1 MDKAILKKF
10 AIESR
15 QDLME
20 KIKNKINTFYV
31 DEEFKNEQKG
41 ELYILSNEK
50 HSLSLTYEEYKKR
63 ELLIKRINEL
73 SLEQVIEEAAY
84 TWFNRIIA
92 IRYMEIN
99 DMLPLTRDNQ
109 SLGIRVL
116 SSKDNTPDPE
126 ILKFSN
132 LMNPE
137 LDIDFKKENYVE
149 LKDDNEKFKYV
160 LLLVCKKLG
169 RVIPQVFDGVTDY
182 IDILIPANLLND
194 TGFVTKV
201 INEVPESNYNQVEII
216 GWLYQYYN
224 QTEKDR
230 VISAKKAYK
239 KNEIPYATQLFT
251 PDWIV
256 KYMVEN
262 SLGRYWVELN
272 GDGALYPSDNLY
284 PSNNLY
290 PLSSITD
297 NWKYFIKE
305 NIENKKDKLDPTEIT
320 FIDPCCGSGHILV
333 YAFEVFY
340 QIYLQAGYN
349 KKDIPEL
356 ILKNNLYGLDIDDR
370 AGQLSILSV
379 LLKAREYDRNIFNKD
394 IIRNLNIMSIQES
407 NYISQSIID
416 NISNENSKKQAQ
428 YLLEKFKNAKEIGSL
443 LILEDKDYSVLEKNI
458 YDDTTIFGMELREK
472 LLPIIKIAKI
482 LSQKYDIVVTN
493 PPYMNNNVMSI
504 NLKNY
509 ILKHY
514 KNAKSDLFSSFIIR
528 NYNFSNDM
536 SYCSFMTPY
545 VWMFISSFEEL
556 RKFIIDN
563 TNINSFIQMEY
574 SALEEATVPICSF
587 VLSKGKKYSK
597 YGMFFDL
604 SEFSGGMKIQ
614 ELQFLKALTEN
625 VNYTYKRNTEIFR
638 AMNGYQIA
646 FQNNERIFNLFKKT
660 KKLAE
665 YAIPKCGLKT
675 GITEKYV
682 KSWYEVNY
690 NDIGFN
696 IKDREE
702 SIKSLKKWFPASNG
716 GEYRKWYGNQ
726 IDIVWWYNDGYE
738 IRNLYNP
745 NGKLK
750 SRPQNMQYYFKKGI
764 TWSALTSKKLSLRLT
779 NKGNIITGA
788 GYGLFNDNMSL
799 LPIMGILNSK
809 VIEKLVKSL
818 SQTLNF
824 EVGVLEQIPII
835 IPNDEDVEKTVIK
848 NIEISKQDWDS
859 FETSWDFKK
868 HPLLEFIDSM
878 PGLHDSNVKVPPTHL
893 KIVKNNYGEE
903 CFIADELPMRA
914 SISDSFRKW
923 EEYTEKQFNTLKK
936 NEEELNK
943 IFIDI
948 YGLQDELTPEE
959 EDKDVTIRKADQER
973 EIKSLISYAVGC
985 MFGRYSLDKEGLIYA
1000 GGDFDQVYKK
1010 YKGEYGGW
1018 AGASLANYTVLNDN
1032 GKEIVLSFEVDND
1045 NVIPI
1050 TDEAYF
1056 GDDIVER
1063 FKKFISAVY
1072 GKETLNE
1079 NLDFIAETLG
1089 KKGTETS
1096 EDTIRRYF
1104 VNDFFSDH
1112 VKIYQKRPIYWL
1124 FDSGKKNGFKALIYM
1139 HRYNENLVPK
1149 IRLDYLHRMQTT
1161 YEKLLSDINYKLTT
1175 ELSMTDKK
1183 EAQKRQANL
1192 NAKLQEIKEYDEKIA
1207 HIANQRISIDLDDG
1221 VKVNYEKFKDI
1232 LAKIK

>member
-1 MDKAILKKF
+1 MDKNILKKF

-50 HSLSLTYEEYKKR
+50 HSLSLTHEEYQKR
-63 ELLIKRINEL
+63 ELLIKRIKEL

-99 DMLPLTRDNQ
+99 DYLPLTKDNQ

-126 ILKFSN
+126 ILKFTN
-132 LMNPE
+132 LINPD
-137 LDIDFKKENYVE
+137 LDIDFKKEKYVE

-182 IDILIPANLLND
+182 IDILIPDNLLND

-201 INEVPESNYNQVEII
+201 INQVSEDNFKQVEII

-262 SLGRYWVELN
+262 SLGRYWVEHN

-290 PLSSITD
+290 TSSSIID

-305 NIENKKDKLDPTEIT
+305 NIENKKEKLNPTEIT

-379 LLKAREYDRNIFNKD
+379 LLKAREYDKQIFNKD
-394 IIRNLNIMSIQES
+394 IVRNINVMSIQES
-407 NYISQSIID
+407 NFISQSIID

-428 YLLEKFKNAKEIGSL
+428 YLIEYFKNAKEIGSL
-443 LILEDKDYSVLEKNI
+443 LILEDKDYSELEKNI
-458 YDDTTIFGMELREK
+458 YDDTTIFGFELREK
-472 LLPIIKIAKI
+472 LLPIIKIARI
-482 LSQKYDIVVTN
+482 LSRKYDIVVTN
-493 PPYMNNNVMSI
+493 PPYMNSSLMSVNLKIYIEKKYNNV
-504 NLKNY
+504 KN
-509 ILKHY
+509 
-514 KNAKSDLFSSFIIR
+514 DMFSSFIQKNI
-528 NYNFSNDM
+528 NLCLDKGYLG
-536 SYCSFMTPY
+536 FMTPY
-545 VWMFISSFEEL
+545 VWMFIAVYQKTRKYLIEQGSISSL
-556 RKFIIDN
+556 
-563 TNINSFIQMEY
+563 IQFEY
-574 SALEEATVPICSF
+574 SAFEEATVPICSF
-587 VLSKGKKYSK
+587 TYNKNKDKNGVYVKLFDFKGGMNIQEKKYLEIINSK
-597 YGMFFDL
+597 
-604 SEFSGGMKIQ
+604 
-614 ELQFLKALTEN
+614 
-625 VNYTYKRNTEIFR
+625 NTNFMYIKKMRLFQDIPYNEMIFWISDKSIK
-638 AMNGYQIA
+638 N
-646 FQNNERIFNLFKKT
+646 FKNNEIDKFINPRI
-660 KKLAE
+660 
-665 YAIPKCGLKT
+665 GLVT
-675 GITEKYV
+675 GDTNKFLRL
-682 KSWYEVNY
+682 WFEVN
-690 NDIGFN
+690 NGKIGFHYAN
-696 IKDREE
+696 ENDFYERK
-702 SIKSLKKWFPASNG
+702 KKWVPYQKG
-716 GEYRKWYGNQ
+716 GSYRKWYGNNEYVLNWENKGYDLMNNNFEKSTGR
-726 IDIVWWYNDGYE
+726 IKSHNYNGNYA
-738 IRNLYNP
+738 
-745 NGKLK
+745 
-750 SRPQNMQYYFKKGI
+750 FKKAI
-764 TWSALTSKKLSLRLT
+764 TWTKISSSNYAFRFVEDGFLFDDAGPICSCKSESEYIILSL
-779 NKGNIITGA
+779 
-788 GYGLFNDNMSL
+788 F
-799 LPIMGILNSK
+799 NSK
-809 VIEKLVKSL
+809 VGTFYL
-818 SQTLNF
+818 SILNPTLNLTPGNLLTMPF
-824 EVGVLEQIPII
+824 LEDDIKLKKDII
-835 IPNDEDVEKTVIK
+835 ANISESNIK
-848 NIEISKQDWDS
+848 ISKKDWDS
-859 FETSWDFKK
+859 FETSWDFKG
-868 HPLLEFIDSM
+868 HPLIKNMTGQYIRNLNEK
-878 PGLHDSNVKVPPTHL
+878 PNVYLFSVFDDWKHKTEIRFNKL
-893 KIVKNNYGEE
+893 KE
-903 CFIADELPMRA
+903 
-914 SISDSFRKW
+914 
-923 EEYTEKQFNTLKK
+923 
-936 NEEELNK
+936 NEEKLNE

-948 YGLQDELTPEE
+948 YGLKDELTPEV
-959 EDKDVTIRKADQER
+959 EDKDITIRKADMER

-1000 GGDFDQVYKK
+1000 GGDFDEIYKK
-1010 YKGEYGGW
+1010 CKKTDGGW
-1018 AGASLANYTVLNDN
+1018 AGVSLSNYKVLNDN
-1032 GKEIVLSFEVDND
+1032 GQEIDLSFEVDND
-1045 NVIPI
+1045 NIIPI

-1056 GDDIVER
+1056 SDDIVER
-1063 FKKFISAVY
+1063 FKTFINVVY
-1072 GKETLNE
+1072 GEKTLNE
-1079 NLDFIAETLG
+1079 NLDFIAEALG

-1104 VNDFFSDH
+1104 VNDFFNDH
-1112 VKIYQKRPIYWL
+1112 VKTYQKRPIYWL
-1124 FDSGKKNGFKALIYM
+1124 FDSGKKNGFKALVYM
-1139 HRYNENLVPK
+1139 HRYNENLIPK
-1149 IRLDYLHRMQTT
+1149 VRLDYLHRMQTT
-1161 YEKLLSDINYKLTT
+1161 YENLLTDVNDKLTS

-1183 EAQKRQANL
+1183 EAQKRQADL
-1192 NAKLQEIKEYDEKIA
+1192 NAKLQEIREYDEKIA

-1221 VKVNYEKFKDI
+1221 VKVNYDKFKDI

>member
-20 KIKNKINTFYV
+20 KIKNKINMFYIDEKFNKEQKGDIYV
-31 DEEFKNEQKG
+31 LTNEGHTLSLTDEEF
-41 ELYILSNEK
+41 
-50 HSLSLTYEEYKKR
+50 KKR
-63 ELLIKRINEL
+63 ELLIKRIKEL
-73 SLEQVIEEAAY
+73 SIEQVIEEAAY

-92 IRYMEIN
+92 IRFMEIH
-99 DMLPLTRDNQ
+99 DYLPLTENNQ
-109 SLGIRVL
+109 SIGIRVL

-126 ILKFSN
+126 ILKFTN

-137 LDIDFKKENYVE
+137 LDIDFKKEKYAE

-169 RVIPQVFDGVTDY
+169 RVIPQVFNGVTDY
-182 IDILIPANLLND
+182 IDILIPDNLLND

-201 INEVPESNYNQVEII
+201 INEVPESNYNQVEIL

-262 SLGRYWVELN
+262 SLGRYWIEHSEN
-272 GDGALYPSDNLY
+272 D
-284 PSNNLY
+284 
-290 PLSSITD
+290 SITD

-305 NIENKKDKLDPTEIT
+305 NKENKKEKLNPTEIT
-320 FIDPCCGSGHILV
+320 FFDPCCGSGHILV

-340 QIYLQAGYN
+340 QIYIQAGYN
-349 KKDIPEL
+349 KKNIPEI

-379 LLKAREYDRNIFNKD
+379 LLKAREYDKQIFNKD
-394 IIRNLNIMSIQES
+394 IVRNINIMSIQES
-407 NYISQSIID
+407 NNIPQYIID
-416 NISNENSKKQAQ
+416 NINNEKSKKLAQ
-428 YLLEKFKNAKEIGSL
+428 YLIDTFKNAKEIGSL
-443 LILEDKDYSVLEKNI
+443 LIIENKDYSELEKNVCN
-458 YDDTTIFGMELREK
+458 DTTIFGIELKEK
-472 LLPIIKIAKI
+472 LLPIIKIARI
-482 LSQKYDIVVTN
+482 LLEKYNIVVTN
-493 PPYMNNNVMSI
+493 PPYMNTTSMSE
-504 NLKNY
+504 NLKSY
-509 ILKHY
+509 ITGKFADY
-514 KNAKSDLFSSFIIR
+514 KYDLFSAFIIR
-528 NYNFSNDM
+528 NSYFSNKNGYM
-536 SYCSFMTPY
+536 GFMTPN
-545 VWMFISSFEEL
+545 VWMFISSYEKL
-556 RKFIIDN
+556 RKFILN
-563 TNINSFIQMEY
+563 NLNIWSLIQLAKGSFFK
-574 SALEEATVPICSF
+574 EATVDICSF
-587 VLSKGKKYSK
+587 VLKNEQQYEDGKYFRLENYKGDMNVQEQKYLELNAMQK
-597 YGMFFDL
+597 YYT
-604 SEFSGGMKIQ
+604 
-614 ELQFLKALTEN
+614 AN
-625 VNYTYKRNTEIFR
+625 VNDFKKIPGTPIVYWASNKYFEIF
-638 AMNGYQIA
+638 
-646 FQNNERIFNLFKKT
+646 KKSIVL
-660 KKLAE
+660 KKDGDTRQGMATSDNDRFLRLWHE
-665 YAIPKCGLKT
+665 IDYNKLGLNMKNAV
-675 GITEKYV
+675 EAL
-682 KSWYEVNY
+682 
-690 NDIGFN
+690 
-696 IKDREE
+696 E
-702 SIKSLKKWFPASNG
+702 SKMKWFPYNKG
-716 GEYRKWYGNQ
+716 GHFRKWYGN
-726 IDIVWWYNDGYE
+726 IDYVINYENDGYE
-738 IRNLYNP
+738 LKKYAEFLYNSVTRTIKSISEYFKQCISWSKISSGSIAFRYYP
-745 NGKLK
+745 NGFIFDVAGCCIFYNDEVTMFYQCAFLNTKVVKSILDMISPTLNYEAGHIAKL
-750 SRPQNMQYYFKKGI
+750 P
-764 TWSALTSKKLSLRLT
+764 
-779 NKGNIITGA
+779 IIK
-788 GYGLFNDNMSL
+788 NDNYL
-799 LPIMGILNSK
+799 YKIVNF
-809 VIEKLVKSL
+809 VK
-818 SQTLNF
+818 
-824 EVGVLEQIPII
+824 E
-835 IPNDEDVEKTVIK
+835 
-848 NIEISKQDWDS
+848 NIYISKQDWDS
-859 FETSWDFKK
+859 FETSWNFKK
-868 HPLLEFIDSM
+868 HPLLEFVNSM
-878 PGLHDSNVKVPPTHL
+878 PGLHDSNVKVPLTHI

-903 CFIADELPMRA
+903 CFIADELPMKARM
-914 SISDSFRKW
+914 SDSFRKW

-936 NEEELNK
+936 NEEVLNK

-985 MFGRYSLDKEGLIYA
+985 MFGRYSLDKDGLIYA

-1010 YKGEYGGW
+1010 YKKVDGGW
-1018 AGASLANYTVLNDN
+1018 AGASLANYKVLNDN
-1032 GKEIVLSFEVDND
+1032 GKEIDLSFEVDND

-1056 GDDIVER
+1056 EDDIVER
-1063 FKKFISAVY
+1063 FKKFISIVY

-1104 VNDFFSDH
+1104 VNDFFNDH
-1112 VKIYQKRPIYWL
+1112 VKTYQKRPIYWL

-1175 ELSMTDKK
+1175 ELSMIDKK
-1183 EAQKRQANL
+1183 EAQKRQADL

-1221 VKVNYEKFKDI
+1221 VKVNYDKFKDV

>member
-15 QDLME
+15 KDLME

-31 DEEFKNEQKG
+31 DEEFKKEQKG

-50 HSLSLTYEEYKKR
+50 HSLSLTQEEYKKR
-63 ELLIKRINEL
+63 ELLIKRIKEL

-99 DMLPLTRDNQ
+99 DYLPLTKDNQ

-126 ILKFSN
+126 ILKFTN
-132 LMNPE
+132 LINPD
-137 LDIDFKKENYVE
+137 LDIDFKKEKYAE

-182 IDILIPANLLND
+182 IDILIPDNLLND

-201 INEVPESNYNQVEII
+201 INEAPEDNFKQVEII

-262 SLGRYWVELN
+262 SLGRYWVEHN

-290 PLSSITD
+290 PSSSITD

-305 NIENKKDKLDPTEIT
+305 NIEYKKDRLNPTEIT

-349 KKDIPEL
+349 KKDISEL

-379 LLKAREYDRNIFNKD
+379 LLKAREYDKEIFNKE
-394 IIRNLNIMSIQES
+394 IVRNLNIMSIQES
-407 NYISQSIID
+407 NTISEISID
-416 NISNENSKKQAQ
+416 NITTNNIKEQAK
-428 YLLEKFKNAKEIGSL
+428 YLIDNFRNAKEIGSL
-443 LILEDKDYSVLEKNI
+443 LILNNDDYSNLEKYIN
-458 YDDTTIFGMELREK
+458 DDNTIFGIELKEK
-472 LLPIIKIAKI
+472 LLPIIKIAII
-482 LSQKYDIVVTN
+482 LSKKYDIVITN
-493 PPYMNNNVMSI
+493 PPYMGERYMSPELKKYVKNNFGI
-504 NLKNY
+504 G
-509 ILKHY
+509 
-514 KNAKSDLFSSFIIR
+514 KSDLFSAFILRIIEITKE
-528 NYNFSNDM
+528 NGKIGLVS
-536 SYCSFMTPY
+536 PY
-545 VWMFISSFEEL
+545 VWFFIKTYYEL
-556 RKFIIDN
+556 RKKVLENTTFESCVQLEYNAFEAACVPVATFI
-563 TNINSFIQMEY
+563 
-574 SALEEATVPICSF
+574 LEKSN
-587 VLSKGKKYSK
+587 LSKDGVYIR
-597 YGMFFDL
+597 L
-604 SEFSGGMKIQ
+604 SEFKGAENQGPK
-614 ELQFLKALTEN
+614 FLEAIN
-625 VNYTYKRNTEIFR
+625 NTECT
-638 AMNGYQIA
+638 Y
-646 FQNNERIFNLFKKT
+646 
-660 KKLAE
+660 
-665 YAIPKCGLKT
+665 
-675 GITEKYV
+675 KYV
-682 KSWYEVNY
+682 KNAKMFKKIPNNTFAYWIGQKTLSIYDRAKKLSNYAVACVGLQTSDNKRFLREWYEVSF
-690 NDIGFN
+690 DKIGFN
-696 IKDREE
+696 ISSIDE
-702 SIKSLKKWFPASNG
+702 SISSHKKWFPYNKG
-716 GEYRKWYGNQ
+716 GGYRKWFGN
-726 IDIVWWYNDGYE
+726 ILEVVNWENDGKE
-738 IRNLYNP
+738 IRQYNEFL
-745 NGKLK
+745 NSNRESNIGIANTK
-750 SRPQNMQYYFKKGI
+750 YYFKESG
-764 TWSALTSKKLSLRLT
+764 TWGLISSSDFSVRYSP
-779 NKGNIITGA
+779 NGA
-788 GYGLFNDNMSL
+788 IFDTAGSSIFCDDNLKFLIGL
-799 LPIMGILNSK
+799 LNSN
-809 VIEKLVKSL
+809 LVKEL
-818 SQTLNF
+818 LLIQNPTLNF
-824 EVGVLEQIPII
+824 TPGNISDIPVI
-835 IPNDEDVEKTVIK
+835 IPEMEIK
-848 NIEISKQDWDS
+848 NKIEQLVDENIETSKNNWNI
-859 FETSWDFKK
+859 FEISWDFQKNLLLNYNDLKQGISESLKK
-868 HPLLEFIDSM
+868 LQIQKNKLLENEIKLNKLINKLYDVE
-878 PGLHDSNVKVPPTHL
+878 N
-893 KIVKNNYGEE
+893 E
-903 CFIADELPMRA
+903 
-914 SISDSFRKW
+914 ISDDVNINSIVVS
-923 EEYTEKQFNTLKK
+923 EYNQKK
-936 NEEELNK
+936 
-943 IFIDI
+943 
-948 YGLQDELTPEE
+948 
-959 EDKDVTIRKADQER
+959 
-973 EIKSLISYAVGC
+973 LIVDLIGYAVGC

-1000 GGDFDQVYKK
+1000 GGDFDEIYKK
-1010 YKGEYGGW
+1010 HKGNAGGW
-1018 AGASLANYTVLNDN
+1018 AGASLANYKVLNDN
-1032 GKEIVLSFEVDND
+1032 GKEIELSFEVDND

-1063 FKKFISAVY
+1063 FKKFISVVY
-1072 GKETLNE
+1072 GEKTLNE
-1079 NLDFIAETLG
+1079 NLDYIAETLG

-1104 VNDFFSDH
+1104 VNDFFNDH

-1175 ELSMTDKK
+1175 ELTMTDKK
-1183 EAQKRQANL
+1183 EAQKRQADL

-1207 HIANQRISIDLDDG
+1207 HIANQRISIDLDNG